1 MQSFEFQVVV
11 NAPIEKVFA
20 LYADIEWWRNRSIFA
35 DIRWTQGQPWAEGS
49 RLRIESRKP
58 IRASVDQVVLE
69 FRPRESVV
77 YISHVLGM
85 TCESRIRFFAAS
97 PTQTLIQVRMQLLGT
112 VSRVLGFAIEPVI
125 EKSTR
130 VFFEDL
136 RRESEEAARRAA
148 GSGV

>member
-11 NAPIEKVFA
+11 NSPLEKVFA
-20 LYADIEWWRNRSIFA
+20 LYTDIEWWRNRSIFA
-35 DIRWTQGQPWAEGS
+35 DIRWTHGEPWTEGS

-58 IRASVDQVVLE
+58 IRASVDQVLLE

-85 TCESRIRFFAAS
+85 TCETRIKFAAAS
-97 PTQTLIQVRMQLLGT
+97 AAQTVIQVRMQLLGT

-130 VFFEDL
+130 EFFEDL
-136 RRESEEAARRAA
+136 RRESEDAARRAA
-148 GSGV
+148 SGGG